1 MNTIRDNILTLA
13 GGMMH
18 TDTLNLLTVLVAVLF
33 TVACAVVTVY
43 VLNWHKPKSVHPKA
57 PITITDA
64 Q

>member
-18 TDTLNLLTVLVAVLF
+18 TETLNLLTVLVAVLF
-33 TVACAVVTVY
+33 TIGAGVAITFA
-43 VLNWHKPKSVHPKA
+43 LNWHKPKSVHPKA